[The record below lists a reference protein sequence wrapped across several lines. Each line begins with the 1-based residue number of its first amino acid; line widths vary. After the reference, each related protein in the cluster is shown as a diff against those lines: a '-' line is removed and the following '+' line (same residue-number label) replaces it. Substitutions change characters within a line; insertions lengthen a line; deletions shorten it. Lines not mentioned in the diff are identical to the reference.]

1 VAIIMDGN
9 GRWGRSRGLPRL
21 AGHRAGVEAVRSV
34 VEAAPRLGIGT
45 LTLYA
50 FSADNWGRPR
60 GEVGGLMRLFL
71 AYLRKEA
78 SACASRGI
86 RISVIGRK
94 DRLPPLLVGEVRTA
108 ETATRS
114 GRALHLRLAI
124 DYSARDA
131 IVEAGRRLGETGDA
145 SRESFAQIL
154 SEAAHPGIAAPDVD
168 LLVRSGGEM
177 RLSDFMLWESAYA
190 ELVFT
195 PRMWPDFRASDLE
208 DAVAEFGGR
217 DRRFGRIEGANRR

>member
-21 AGHRAGVEAVRSV
+21 AGHRAGVEAVRSA
-34 VEAAPRLGIGT
+34 VEAAPKLGIGT

-50 FSADNWGRPR
+50 FSSDNWQRPR
-60 GEVGGLMRLFL
+60 EEVRGLMRLFL

-78 SACASRGI
+78 SECASRGI

-94 DRLPPLLVGEVRTA
+94 DRLQPLLAEEVRSA
-108 ETATRS
+108 EAVTRS

-131 IVEAGRRLGETGDA
+131 IIEAARLLAGAGDA
-145 SRESFAQIL
+145 SRESFAELL
-154 SEAAHPGIAAPDVD
+154 SECAHPGIESPDVD
-168 LLVRSGGEM
+168 LLVRSGGER

-208 DAVAEFGGR
+208 DAVAEFRGR
-217 DRRFGRIEGANRR
+217 DRRFGRIVGSSRS